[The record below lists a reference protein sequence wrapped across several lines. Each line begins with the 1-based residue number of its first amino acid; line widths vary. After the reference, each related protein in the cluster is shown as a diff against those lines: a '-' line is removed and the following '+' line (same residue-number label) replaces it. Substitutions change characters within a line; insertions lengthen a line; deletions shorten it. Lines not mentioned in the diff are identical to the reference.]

1 VPFDVRTVPFAPIP
15 NRPAVFVPVPRI
27 RSPVLVIGERALN
40 AAEALVCPV
49 PPEPIANVPPS
60 VTAPVVLVD
69 GVRPVVPA
77 ENEDTVFAVVASVPL
92 VGKVTLVLALK
103 VPVNV

>member
-1 VPFDVRTVPFAPIP
+1 MPFDVRTVPFAPIP
-15 NRPAVFVPVPRI
+15 NRPAVLVPVPRI

-40 AAEALVCPV
+40 AAEALVWPV

-60 VTAPVVLVD
+60 VTAPVVPVD